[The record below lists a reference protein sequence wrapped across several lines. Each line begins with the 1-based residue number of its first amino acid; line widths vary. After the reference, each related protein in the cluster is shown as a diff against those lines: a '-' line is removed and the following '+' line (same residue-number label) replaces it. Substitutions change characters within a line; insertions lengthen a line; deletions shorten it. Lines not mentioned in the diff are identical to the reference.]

1 MGESAP
7 LVKMVNIHKW
17 FGKVY
22 ALKGVNFTVNHAE
35 VVGLVGDNG
44 AGKST
49 LIKILSGI
57 YPPDEGKIYFEG
69 KEVRFSSPKEAMK
82 LGIETIHQDIVLASL
97 MSIARN
103 IFMGRE
109 LENRVGI
116 IKLLDLKKMREESIK
131 ALSDI
136 GLFITD
142 PDTIVENLSGG
153 QRQGV
158 AIARAMYF
166 KTKLLILDEPT
177 NNLSVKESARVL
189 EFIKGLKNAG
199 ISSIFITH
207 NLHHVYPVA
216 DRIVVLSHGRNVGT
230 FRKEETSI
238 EHITQMITAE

>member
-1 MGESAP
+1 MPENTP
-7 LVKMVNIHKW
+7 IVRMLNIHKW

-22 ALKGVNFTVNHAE
+22 ALRGVDFTVNSSE

-49 LIKILSGI
+49 LMKILAGI
-57 YPPDEGKIYFEG
+57 YPPDEGKIFFEG
-69 KEVRFSSPKEAMK
+69 REVRFSSPKDAMK
-82 LGIETIHQDIVLASL
+82 LGIETIHQDIALVSL

-109 LENRVGI
+109 LEKQVGFG
-116 IKLLDLKKMREESIK
+116 KLLDLERMREESLK

-136 GLFITD
+136 GLLITN

-153 QRQGV
+153 ERQGV

-189 EFIKGLKNAG
+189 QFIRELREQG
-199 ISSIFITH
+199 ISSVFITH

-216 DRIVVLSHGRNVGT
+216 DKIVVLSHGKNMGL
-230 FRKEETSI
+230 FKKEETSI
-238 EHITQMITAE
+238 EHIEAMITAA

>member
-1 MGESAP
+1 MPENTPVVSM
-7 LVKMVNIHKW
+7 LDIHKW

-22 ALKGVNFTVNHAE
+22 ALRGVDFTVNSAE

-49 LIKILSGI
+49 LMKILAGI
-57 YPPDEGKIYFEG
+57 YPPDKGKIFFEG
-69 KEVRFSSPKEAMK
+69 KEVAFSSPKDAMK
-82 LGIETIHQDIVLASL
+82 LGIETIHQDIALVSL

-109 LENRVGI
+109 LEKQVGFA
-116 IKLLDLKKMREESIK
+116 KLLDLERMREESVK
-131 ALSDI
+131 ALGDI
-136 GLFITD
+136 GLLISN

-153 QRQGV
+153 ERQGV

-177 NNLSVKESARVL
+177 NNLSVKESSRVL
-189 EFIKGLKNAG
+189 QFIKELREQG
-199 ISSIFITH
+199 ISSVFITH

-216 DRIVVLSHGRNVGT
+216 DKIVVLSHGKNVGL
-230 FRKEETSI
+230 FKKEETSI
-238 EHITQMITAE
+238 EHIEEMITAA

>member
-1 MGESAP
+1 MPENTSIVSM
-7 LVKMVNIHKW
+7 LDIHKW

-22 ALKGVNFTVNHAE
+22 ALRGVDFTVNSGE

-49 LIKILSGI
+49 LMKILAGI
-57 YPPDEGKIYFEG
+57 YPPDEGKIFFE
-69 KEVRFSSPKEAMK
+69 EREIRFSSPKDAMR
-82 LGIETIHQDIVLASL
+82 LGIETIHQDIALVSL

-109 LENRVGI
+109 LERQVGFAR
-116 IKLLDLKKMREESIK
+116 LLDLGRMREESVK

-153 QRQGV
+153 ERQGV

-189 EFIKGLKNAG
+189 QFIKELREQG
-199 ISSIFITH
+199 ISSVFITH

-216 DRIVVLSHGRNVGT
+216 DKIVVLSHGKNMGL
-230 FRKEETSI
+230 FKKEETSI
-238 EHITQMITAE
+238 EHIEEMITAA